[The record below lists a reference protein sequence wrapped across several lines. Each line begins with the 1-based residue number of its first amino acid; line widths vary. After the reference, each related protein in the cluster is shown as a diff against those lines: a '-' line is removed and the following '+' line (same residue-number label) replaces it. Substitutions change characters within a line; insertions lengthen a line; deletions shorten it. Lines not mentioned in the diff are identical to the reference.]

1 MERVCRETVNHQNQ
15 SGPLSPLLEAFNPKK
30 TTSY

>member
-1 MERVCRETVNHQNQ
+1 MERVCRETVITKIRAGH
-15 SGPLSPLLEAFNPKK
+15 SSPLLEAFNPKK